1 MEFAS
6 EMVVKA
12 TLAGLRIS
20 EVPTT
25 LSPDGRSRP
34 PHLRSWRDGWR
45 HLRFLLMMSPRWLLL
60 YPGLALLVTGL
71 VAQVAIL
78 RGPVVVAGVGFD
90 IHTMLYAAGASILG
104 LQLTIFSVLARAVG
118 CVKGVLPMTP
128 AVRVLWSRL
137 TLERGIVVGLAIA
150 VAGLALAL
158 RSVDLWLEAHF
169 GALDP
174 TAMMRFAI
182 PSVAL
187 MIAGAEIVFGSFV
200 LSLIEPAKGRGACD
214 K

>member
-1 MEFAS
+1 M
-6 EMVVKA
+6 
-12 TLAGLRIS
+12 L
-20 EVPTT
+20 
-25 LSPDGRSRP
+25 
-34 PHLRSWRDGWR
+34 
-45 HLRFLLMMSPRWLLL
+45 SPRWLLL
-60 YPGLALLVTGL
+60 YPGVTLLVTGL
-71 VAQVAIL
+71 VAQIAIL
-78 RGPVVVAGVGFD
+78 RGPLVVAGVGFD

-128 AVRVLWSRL
+128 ALRVLWSRL

-150 VAGLALAL
+150 AAGLALAL
-158 RSVDLWLEAHF
+158 RSVDLWIEAHL

-200 LSLIEPAKGRGACD
+200 LSLIEPAKGRSAVD
-214 K
+214 A